1 VDWDLVLL
9 AAFVIFIAG
18 ALALDLGVFHRTAH
32 VVRAREALGWSIVWI
47 VLAIVFG
54 IGVILVK
61 GTDPGVAYFT
71 GYLIEKSLS
80 VDNVFVFSLVFAA
93 FAVPREYQHR
103 VLFWGVFGALVMR
116 LVMILAGAALI
127 DEYEWILYLFGG
139 FLIFTGIRMALANDD
154 ARHPEDNVL
163 VRIARRRLRV
173 TSGYEGQRFFTRMD
187 VGGRLVLAVTPLFL
201 VLLTVELSDLVFAVD
216 SIPAI
221 FAVTTDPFIVFT
233 SNAFAILG
241 LRALYF
247 LFAEARERFEYLK
260 YGLAAVLVFVGAK
273 MLALMVGVKIDPLI
287 SLAVIAAI
295 LGVSLAWSLAKTR
308 RTGGP
313 GGDPGREEAVE
324 GTAEGTAGA
333 PVGPPGTD
341 AAQA

>member
-1 VDWDLVLL
+1 MDWDLVLIG
-9 AAFVIFIAG
+9 AFVVFISV

-32 VVRAREALGWSIVWI
+32 VVRPKEAAAWSIVWI
-47 VLAIVFG
+47 SLAIVFG
-54 IGVILVK
+54 IGVFLVR
-61 GTDPGVAYFT
+61 GPDLGVKYFT

-80 VDNVFVFSLVFAA
+80 VDNVFVFSLIFAA

-116 LVMILAGAALI
+116 LVMILAGSALI
-127 DEYEWILYLFGG
+127 AQYEWILYGFGI
-139 FLIFTGIRMALANDD
+139 FLIFTGIRLATQGED

-163 VRIARRRLRV
+163 VRVARKRLRV
-173 TSGYEGQRFFTRMD
+173 TKEYEGERFFTRQD
-187 VGGRLVLAVTPLFL
+187 VGGKMAFAVTPLFL
-201 VLLTVELSDLVFAVD
+201 VLLTVEFSDLIFAVD

-247 LFAEARERFEYLK
+247 LFAEAKERFEYLK

-273 MLALMVGVKIDPLI
+273 MLLLIVNVKIAPVL
-287 SLAVIAAI
+287 SLVVVAAI
-295 LGVSLAWSLAKTR
+295 LGVSLAWSIVKTR
-308 RTGGP
+308 SA
-313 GGDPGREEAVE
+313 DPDSG
-324 GTAEGTAGA
+324 
-333 PVGPPGTD
+333 
-341 AAQA
+341 QA

>member
-1 VDWDLVLL
+1 LDWDLVLIG
-9 AAFVIFIAG
+9 AFVVFISV

-32 VVRAREALGWSIVWI
+32 VVRPKEAAAWSIVWI
-47 VLAIVFG
+47 SLAIVFG
-54 IGVILVK
+54 IGVFLVR
-61 GTDPGVAYFT
+61 GPDLGVKYFT

-80 VDNVFVFSLVFAA
+80 VDNVFVFSLIFAA

-116 LVMILAGAALI
+116 LVMILAGSALI
-127 DEYEWILYLFGG
+127 AQYEWILYGFGI
-139 FLIFTGIRMALANDD
+139 FLIFTGIRLATQGED

-163 VRIARRRLRV
+163 VRVARKRLRV
-173 TSGYEGQRFFTRMD
+173 TKEYEGERFFTRQG
-187 VGGRLVLAVTPLFL
+187 VGGKMAFAVTPLFL
-201 VLLTVELSDLVFAVD
+201 VLLTVEFSDLIFAVD

-247 LFAEARERFEYLK
+247 LFAEAKERFEYLK

-273 MLALMVGVKIDPLI
+273 MLLLIVNVKIAPVL
-287 SLAVIAAI
+287 SLVVVAAI
-295 LGVSLAWSLAKTR
+295 LGVSLAWSIVKTR
-308 RTGGP
+308 SA
-313 GGDPGREEAVE
+313 DPD
-324 GTAEGTAGA
+324 AG
-333 PVGPPGTD
+333 
-341 AAQA
+341 QA

>member
-1 VDWDLVLL
+1 LDWDLVLIG
-9 AAFVIFIAG
+9 AFVVFISV

-32 VVRAREALGWSIVWI
+32 VVRPKEAAAWSIVWI
-47 VLAIVFG
+47 SLAIVFG
-54 IGVILVK
+54 IGVFLVR
-61 GTDPGVAYFT
+61 GPDLGVKYFT

-80 VDNVFVFSLVFAA
+80 VDNVFVFSLIFAA

-116 LVMILAGAALI
+116 LVMILAGSALI
-127 DEYEWILYLFGG
+127 AQYEWILYGFGI
-139 FLIFTGIRMALANDD
+139 FLIFTGIRLATQGED

-163 VRIARRRLRV
+163 VRVARKRLRV
-173 TSGYEGQRFFTRMD
+173 TKEYEGERFFTRQG
-187 VGGRLVLAVTPLFL
+187 VGGKMAFAVTPLFL
-201 VLLTVELSDLVFAVD
+201 VLLTVEFSDLIFAVD

-247 LFAEARERFEYLK
+247 LFAEAKERFEYLK

-273 MLALMVGVKIDPLI
+273 MLLLIVNVKIAPFL
-287 SLAVIAAI
+287 SLVVVAAI
-295 LGVSLAWSLAKTR
+295 LGVSLAWSIVKTR
-308 RTGGP
+308 SA
-313 GGDPGREEAVE
+313 DPD
-324 GTAEGTAGA
+324 AG
-333 PVGPPGTD
+333 
-341 AAQA
+341 QA

>member
-1 VDWDLVLL
+1 LDWDLVLIG
-9 AAFVIFIAG
+9 AFVVFISV

-32 VVRAREALGWSIVWI
+32 VVRPKEAAAWSIVWI
-47 VLAIVFG
+47 SLAIVFG
-54 IGVILVK
+54 IGVFLVR
-61 GTDPGVAYFT
+61 GPDLGVKYFT

-80 VDNVFVFSLVFAA
+80 VDNVFVFSLIFAA

-116 LVMILAGAALI
+116 LVMILAGSALI
-127 DEYEWILYLFGG
+127 AQYEWILYGFGI
-139 FLIFTGIRMALANDD
+139 FLIFTGIRLATQGED

-163 VRIARRRLRV
+163 VRVARKRLRV
-173 TSGYEGQRFFTRMD
+173 TKEYEGERFFTRQD
-187 VGGRLVLAVTPLFL
+187 VGGKMAFAVTPLFL
-201 VLLTVELSDLVFAVD
+201 VLLTVEFSDLIFAVD

-247 LFAEARERFEYLK
+247 LFAEAKERFEYLK

-273 MLALMVGVKIDPLI
+273 MLLLIVNVKIAPVL
-287 SLAVIAAI
+287 SLVVVAAI
-295 LGVSLAWSLAKTR
+295 LGVSLAWSIVKTR
-308 RTGGP
+308 SA
-313 GGDPGREEAVE
+313 DPDSG
-324 GTAEGTAGA
+324 
-333 PVGPPGTD
+333 
-341 AAQA
+341 QA

>member
-1 VDWDLVLL
+1 MDWDLVLIG
-9 AAFVIFIAG
+9 AFIVFIVV

-32 VVRAREALGWSIVWI
+32 VVRPKEAAAWSIVWI
-47 VLAIVFG
+47 SLSIVFG
-54 IGVILVK
+54 IGVFLVR
-61 GTDPGVAYFT
+61 GPDLGVQYFT

-80 VDNVFVFSLVFAA
+80 VDNVFVFSLIFAA

-116 LVMILAGAALI
+116 LVMILAGSALI
-127 DEYEWILYLFGG
+127 AQYEWILYGFGI
-139 FLIFTGIRMALANDD
+139 FLIFTGIRLATQGED

-163 VRIARRRLRV
+163 VRVARKRLRV
-173 TSGYEGQRFFTRMD
+173 TKEYEGERFFTRQD
-187 VGGRLVLAVTPLFL
+187 VGGKMAFAVTPLFL
-201 VLLTVELSDLVFAVD
+201 VLLTVEFSDLIFAVD

-247 LFAEARERFEYLK
+247 LFAEAKERFEYLK

-273 MLALMVGVKIDPLI
+273 MLLLIVNVKIAPVL
-287 SLAVIAAI
+287 SLVVVAAI
-295 LGVSLAWSLAKTR
+295 LGVSLAWSIVKTR
-308 RTGGP
+308 SA
-313 GGDPGREEAVE
+313 DPD
-324 GTAEGTAGA
+324 AG
-333 PVGPPGTD
+333 
-341 AAQA
+341 QA

>member
-1 VDWDLVLL
+1 LDWDLVLIG
-9 AAFVIFIAG
+9 AFVVFIVV

-32 VVRAREALGWSIVWI
+32 VVRPKEAAGWSIVWI
-47 VLAIVFG
+47 ALSVVFG
-54 IGVILVK
+54 IGVFLVK
-61 GTDPGVAYFT
+61 GPDLGVQYFT

-80 VDNVFVFSLVFAA
+80 VDNVFVFSLIFAA

-116 LVMILAGAALI
+116 FVLILAGAALI
-127 DEYEWILYLFGG
+127 AQYEWILYGFGI
-139 FLIFTGIRMALANDD
+139 FLIFTGIRLATQGED

-163 VRIARRRLRV
+163 VRVARRRLRV
-173 TSGYEGQRFFTRMD
+173 TKDYEGQRFFTRQDM
-187 VGGRLVLAVTPLFL
+187 GGKMVLAVTPLFL
-201 VLLTVELSDLVFAVD
+201 VLLTVEFSDLIFAVD

-247 LFAEARERFEYLK
+247 LFAEAKERFEYLK

-273 MLALMVGVKIDPLI
+273 MLLLIVNVKIAPVL
-287 SLAVIAAI
+287 SLVVVAAI
-295 LGVSLAWSLAKTR
+295 LGVSLAWSIVKTR
-308 RTGGP
+308 SA
-313 GGDPGREEAVE
+313 DPD
-324 GTAEGTAGA
+324 AG
-333 PVGPPGTD
+333 
-341 AAQA
+341 QA

>member
-1 VDWDLVLL
+1 LDWDLVLIGV
-9 AAFVIFIAG
+9 FVVLIFV

-32 VVRAREALGWSIVWI
+32 VVRPKEAAAWSIVWI
-47 VLAIVFG
+47 SLAIVFG
-54 IGVILVK
+54 IGVFLVR
-61 GTDPGVAYFT
+61 GPDLGVKYFT

-80 VDNVFVFSLVFAA
+80 VDNVFVFSLIFAA

-116 LVMILAGAALI
+116 LIMILAGSALI
-127 DEYEWILYLFGG
+127 AQYEWILYGFGI
-139 FLIFTGIRMALANDD
+139 FLIFTGIRLATQGED

-163 VRIARRRLRV
+163 VRVARKRLRV
-173 TSGYEGQRFFTRMD
+173 TKEYEGERFFTRQD
-187 VGGRLVLAVTPLFL
+187 VGGKMAFAVTPLFL
-201 VLLTVELSDLVFAVD
+201 VLLTVEFSDLIFAVD

-247 LFAEARERFEYLK
+247 LFAQARERFEYLK

-273 MLALMVGVKIDPLI
+273 MLLLIVNVKIQPVL
-287 SLAVIAAI
+287 SLVVVAAI
-295 LGVSLAWSLAKTR
+295 LGVSLAWSIVKTR
-308 RTGGP
+308 S
-313 GGDPGREEAVE
+313 
-324 GTAEGTAGA
+324 AGA
-333 PVGPPGTD
+333 D
-341 AAQA
+341 ADQA

>member
-1 VDWDLVLL
+1 VDWDLVLIG
-9 AAFVIFIAG
+9 AFVVFISV

-32 VVRAREALGWSIVWI
+32 VVRPKEAAAWSIVWI
-47 VLAIVFG
+47 SLAIVFG
-54 IGVILVK
+54 IGVFLVR
-61 GTDPGVAYFT
+61 GPDLGVKYFT

-80 VDNVFVFSLVFAA
+80 VDNVFVFSLIFAA

-116 LVMILAGAALI
+116 LVMILAGSALI
-127 DEYEWILYLFGG
+127 AQYEWILYGFGI
-139 FLIFTGIRMALANDD
+139 FLIFTGIRLATQGED

-163 VRIARRRLRV
+163 VRVARKRLRV
-173 TSGYEGQRFFTRMD
+173 TKEYEGERFFTRQGVAGKM
-187 VGGRLVLAVTPLFL
+187 VLAVTPLFL
-201 VLLTVELSDLVFAVD
+201 VLLTVEFSDLIFAVD

-247 LFAEARERFEYLK
+247 LFAEAKERFEYLK

-273 MLALMVGVKIDPLI
+273 MLLLIVNVKIAPVL
-287 SLAVIAAI
+287 SLVVVAAI
-295 LGVSLAWSLAKTR
+295 LGVSLAWSIVKTR
-308 RTGGP
+308 SA
-313 GGDPGREEAVE
+313 DPD
-324 GTAEGTAGA
+324 AG
-333 PVGPPGTD
+333 
-341 AAQA
+341 QA

>member
-1 VDWDLVLL
+1 LDWDLVLIG
-9 AAFVIFIAG
+9 AFVVFISV

-32 VVRAREALGWSIVWI
+32 VVRPKEAAAWSIVWI
-47 VLAIVFG
+47 SLAIVFG
-54 IGVILVK
+54 IGVFLVR
-61 GTDPGVAYFT
+61 GPDLGVKYFT

-80 VDNVFVFSLVFAA
+80 VDNVFVFSLIFAA

-116 LVMILAGAALI
+116 LVMILAGSALI
-127 DEYEWILYLFGG
+127 AQYEWILYGFGI
-139 FLIFTGIRMALANDD
+139 FLIFTGIRLATQGED

-163 VRIARRRLRV
+163 VRVARKRLRV
-173 TSGYEGQRFFTRMD
+173 TKEYEGERFFTRQG
-187 VGGRLVLAVTPLFL
+187 VGGKMAFAVTPLFL
-201 VLLTVELSDLVFAVD
+201 VLLTVEFSDLIFAVD

-247 LFAEARERFEYLK
+247 LFAEAKERFEYLK

-273 MLALMVGVKIDPLI
+273 MLLLIVNVKIAPVL
-287 SLAVIAAI
+287 SLVVVAAI
-295 LGVSLAWSLAKTR
+295 LGVSLAWSIVKTR
-308 RTGGP
+308 SA
-313 GGDPGREEAVE
+313 DPDSG
-324 GTAEGTAGA
+324 
-333 PVGPPGTD
+333 
-341 AAQA
+341 QA

>member
-1 VDWDLVLL
+1 LDWDLVLIG
-9 AAFVIFIAG
+9 AFVVFISV

-32 VVRAREALGWSIVWI
+32 VVRPKEAAAWSIVWI
-47 VLAIVFG
+47 SLAIVFG
-54 IGVILVK
+54 IGVFLVR
-61 GTDPGVAYFT
+61 GPDLGVKYFT

-80 VDNVFVFSLVFAA
+80 VDNVFVFSLIFAA

-116 LVMILAGAALI
+116 LVMILAGSALI
-127 DEYEWILYLFGG
+127 AQYEWILYGFGI
-139 FLIFTGIRMALANDD
+139 FLIFTGIRLATQGED

-163 VRIARRRLRV
+163 VRVARKRLRV
-173 TSGYEGQRFFTRMD
+173 TKEYEGERFFTRQD
-187 VGGRLVLAVTPLFL
+187 VGGKMAFAVTPLFL
-201 VLLTVELSDLVFAVD
+201 VLLTVEFSDLIFAVD

-247 LFAEARERFEYLK
+247 LFAEAKERFEYLK

-273 MLALMVGVKIDPLI
+273 MLLLIVNVKIAPVL
-287 SLAVIAAI
+287 SLVVVAAI
-295 LGVSLAWSLAKTR
+295 LGVSLAWSIVKTR
-308 RTGGP
+308 NA
-313 GGDPGREEAVE
+313 DPDSG
-324 GTAEGTAGA
+324 
-333 PVGPPGTD
+333 
-341 AAQA
+341 QA

>member
-1 VDWDLVLL
+1 VDWDLVLIG
-9 AAFVIFIAG
+9 AFVVFISV

-32 VVRAREALGWSIVWI
+32 VVRPKEAAAWSIVWI
-47 VLAIVFG
+47 SLAIVFG
-54 IGVILVK
+54 IGVFLVR
-61 GTDPGVAYFT
+61 GPDLGVKYFT

-80 VDNVFVFSLVFAA
+80 VDNVFVFSLIFAA

-116 LVMILAGAALI
+116 LVMILAGSALI
-127 DEYEWILYLFGG
+127 AQYEWILYGFGI
-139 FLIFTGIRMALANDD
+139 FLIFTGIRLATQGED

-163 VRIARRRLRV
+163 VRVARKRLRV
-173 TSGYEGQRFFTRMD
+173 TKEYEGEQFFTRQG
-187 VGGRLVLAVTPLFL
+187 VGGKMAFAVTPLFL
-201 VLLTVELSDLVFAVD
+201 VLLTVEFSDLIFAVD

-247 LFAEARERFEYLK
+247 LFAEAKERFEYLK

-273 MLALMVGVKIDPLI
+273 MLLLIVNVKIAPVL
-287 SLAVIAAI
+287 SLVVVAAI
-295 LGVSLAWSLAKTR
+295 LGVSLAWSIVKTR
-308 RTGGP
+308 SA
-313 GGDPGREEAVE
+313 DPD
-324 GTAEGTAGA
+324 AG
-333 PVGPPGTD
+333 
-341 AAQA
+341 QA

>member
-1 VDWDLVLL
+1 LDWDLVLIG
-9 AAFVIFIAG
+9 AFIVFIVV

-32 VVRAREALGWSIVWI
+32 VVRSKEAAGWSIAWI
-47 VLAIVFG
+47 ALSVVFG
-54 IGVILVK
+54 IGVFLVK
-61 GTDPGVAYFT
+61 GPDLGVQYFT

-80 VDNVFVFSLVFAA
+80 VDNVFVFSLIFAA

-116 LVMILAGAALI
+116 FVMILAGAALI
-127 DEYEWILYLFGG
+127 ARYEWILYGFGI
-139 FLIFTGIRMALANDD
+139 FLIFTGIRLATQGED

-163 VRIARRRLRV
+163 VRVARKRLRV
-173 TSGYEGQRFFTRMD
+173 TKDYEGQRFFTRQDM
-187 VGGRLVLAVTPLFL
+187 GGKMVLAVTPLFL
-201 VLLTVELSDLVFAVD
+201 VLITVEFSDLIFAVD

-273 MLALMVGVKIDPLI
+273 MLLLIVNVKIAPVL
-287 SLAVIAAI
+287 SLVVVAAI
-295 LGVSLAWSLAKTR
+295 LGVSLAWSIVKTR
-308 RTGGP
+308 SA
-313 GGDPGREEAVE
+313 DPD
-324 GTAEGTAGA
+324 AG
-333 PVGPPGTD
+333 
-341 AAQA
+341 QA

>member
-1 VDWDLVLL
+1 MDWDLVLIG
-9 AAFVIFIAG
+9 AFVVFISV

-32 VVRAREALGWSIVWI
+32 VVRPKEAAAWSIVWI
-47 VLAIVFG
+47 SLAIVFG
-54 IGVILVK
+54 IGVFLVR
-61 GTDPGVAYFT
+61 GPDLGVKYFT

-80 VDNVFVFSLVFAA
+80 VDNVFVFSLIFAA

-116 LVMILAGAALI
+116 LVMILAGSALI
-127 DEYEWILYLFGG
+127 AQYEWILYGFGI
-139 FLIFTGIRMALANDD
+139 FLIFTGIRLATQGED

-163 VRIARRRLRV
+163 VRFARRRLRV
-173 TSGYEGQRFFTRMD
+173 TKEYEGERFFTRQD
-187 VGGRLVLAVTPLFL
+187 VGGRMVLAVTPLFL
-201 VLLTVELSDLVFAVD
+201 VLLTVEFSDLIFAVD

-273 MLALMVGVKIDPLI
+273 MLLLIVNVKIAPVL
-287 SLAVIAAI
+287 SLVVVAAI
-295 LGVSLAWSLAKTR
+295 LGVSLVWSILKTR
-308 RTGGP
+308 GSRPDTHEDVTGPAPDGP
-313 GGDPGREEAVE
+313 GEAA
-324 GTAEGTAGA
+324 GT
-333 PVGPPGTD
+333 PVGAAEHD
-341 AAQA
+341 AGQA